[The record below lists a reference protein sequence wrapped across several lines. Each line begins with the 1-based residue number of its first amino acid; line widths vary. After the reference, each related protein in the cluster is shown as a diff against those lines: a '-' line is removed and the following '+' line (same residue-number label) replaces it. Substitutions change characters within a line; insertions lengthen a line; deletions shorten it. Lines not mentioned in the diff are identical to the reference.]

1 MVEPPKKKLK
11 GSSTILDF
19 FPRKSAADNVLPLT
33 TYHDMDVSPGVNTS
47 ELTDDEPKN
56 DDYVTDSQSS
66 IDDQPDPGSKSGE
79 SSLLLPIVGPYDL
92 GTLRISLLKG
102 RFSDDDKYK
111 VLKHLDQ
118 PQQCYEFPA
127 VKEGKQLRRF
137 QSSWF
142 SSILG
147 WHTVNLKMVDTVHI
161 V

>member
-1 MVEPPKKKLK
+1 MMIMCE
-11 GSSTILDF
+11 
-19 FPRKSAADNVLPLT
+19 
-33 TYHDMDVSPGVNTS
+33 
-47 ELTDDEPKN
+47 
-56 DDYVTDSQSS
+56 SS
-66 IDDQPDPGSKSGE
+66 IDDQPDPGSISGE

-92 GTLRISLLKG
+92 GTSLLKG